1 MLRRLLACALAVA
14 PLAACKNPQPCPK
27 PLVECNGQCVDTQSD
42 PRFCG
47 GCGVACRAG
56 EVCAAGRCA
65 ADSQSACPD
74 RVGGGFV
81 TVGYPNGA
89 SGACA
94 GQVVKLW
101 VQSASFL
108 DDAVSYVGSTA
119 LDRIP
124 LLDVAG
130 GSDCDG
136 AWTWHADPFTPAFV
150 STVNPA
156 DCGACPAG
164 IQANV
169 PGYVAAIH
177 RWCPSD
183 ARILAVERRAG
194 P

>member
-1 MLRRLLACALAVA
+1 MLRRLLPAALAA
-14 PLAACKNPQPCPK
+14 LAACKNPQPCPK
-27 PLVECNGQCVDTQSD
+27 PLVECSGQCVDTQSD

-47 GCGVACRAG
+47 ACGVACRAG
-56 EVCAAGRCA
+56 EVCGAGSCGL
-65 ADSQSACPD
+65 DSQSACPD

-81 TVGYPNGA
+81 TLGYPNGA
-89 SGACA
+89 SVACA

-101 VQSASFL
+101 VRSASFL

-124 LLDVAG
+124 LLEVVAG
-130 GSDCDG
+130 ADCDA
-136 AWTWHADPFTPAFV
+136 AWTWHADPLSPTFV

-177 RWCPSD
+177 RWCPAD
-183 ARILAVERRAG
+183 VRILAVERRAS